1 MTEKLVCNEDGTSEY
16 KNLKHY
22 KVIYKVIM
30 DNCES
35 EEQALSGAVKSIREK
50 ALRQDGS
57 EDDLWSY
64 LKLVEISDE
73 DANDGRI

>member
-1 MTEKLVCNEDGTSEY
+1 MTLQPHSNGQT
-16 KNLKHY
+16 LKHY

-30 DNCES
+30 DNMES
-35 EEQALSGAVKSIREK
+35 EEQALSEALKSIRENIENGE
-50 ALRQDGS
+50 LESCTRFF
-57 EDDLWSY
+57 

>member
-1 MTEKLVCNEDGTSEY
+1 MQTTENIGGIEMTE
-16 KNLKHY
+16 KHY

-30 DNCES
+30 DNMES
-35 EEQALSGAVKSIREK
+35 EEQALSEAVKSIREK
-50 ALRQDGS
+50 ALRQYGS
-57 EDDLWSY
+57 EDDLWSN

>member
-1 MTEKLVCNEDGTSEY
+1 MTE
-16 KNLKHY
+16 KHY

-35 EEQALSGAVKSIREK
+35 EEQALSEAVKSIREK

-57 EDDLWSY
+57 EDDFMSY
-64 LKLVEISDE
+64 LKLEEISDE

>member
-1 MTEKLVCNEDGTSEY
+1 MTE
-16 KNLKHY
+16 KHY

-35 EEQALSGAVKSIREK
+35 EEQALSEAVKSIREK
-50 ALRQDGS
+50 TLRPDGS
-57 EDDLWSY
+57 EDDLMSY

-73 DANDGRI
+73 DANDGRV

>member
-1 MTEKLVCNEDGTSEY
+1 MQTTENIGGIEMTE
-16 KNLKHY
+16 KHY

-30 DNCES
+30 DNMES
-35 EEQALSGAVKSIREK
+35 EEQALSEAVKSIREK
-50 ALRQDGS
+50 ALRPDGS
-57 EDDLWSY
+57 EDDLMSY

>member
-1 MTEKLVCNEDGTSEY
+1 MTE
-16 KNLKHY
+16 KHY

-35 EEQALSGAVKSIREK
+35 EEQALSEAVKSIREK

-57 EDDLWSY
+57 EDDFMSY
-64 LKLVEISDE
+64 LKLEEISDE
-73 DANDGRI
+73 DANDGRV